1 MWEATIFSPS
11 IDVKFRND
19 SDYGGLLVGVP
30 LGDGVVFGVF
40 GFDDGVGFGFGG
52 GAGGGHLW
60 CDDGPVS
67 VKKWVGPSADFS

>member
-1 MWEATIFSPS
+1 MFTRYVSSAP
-11 IDVKFRND
+11 V
-19 SDYGGLLVGVP
+19 LVGVP

>member
-1 MWEATIFSPS
+1 MCELNAPCA
-11 IDVKFRND
+11 RM
-19 SDYGGLLVGVP
+19 LVGVP